1 MMKNPFPWMRRATL
15 LAAALIGAV
24 ATVAST
30 AHADDHD
37 KAARHAQEL
46 REIRTAVARGQL
58 VQLPRILAIAQARV
72 PGEVVKVELEKK
84 HKLLVY
90 EVKILTSNGRVRE
103 VKLNARSGAVL
114 SVEDD

>member
-1 MMKNPFPWMRRATL
+1 MMKNPFPSMRRATL
-15 LAAALIGAV
+15 LAAALI
-24 ATVAST
+24 TVAST